1 MESSQ
6 RMDVWAA
13 GALYEPYVGRWSRRV
28 AGEFLHW
35 LSIRDGCDWLDIGCG
50 TGALTQ
56 TVLDRAAPASIRG
69 IDPSDAFIGYAAANI
84 LDPRASFKVGEAR
97 SLPVETASC
106 DAVVSGLVLNFVPEP
121 LRAVTEMIR
130 VVRPGGDVAV
140 YVWDYAGR
148 MELMRY
154 FWDAAVAQDEHAF
167 DLDEGRRFPICQP
180 GPLAELFAGTELTDV
195 MTTGIDVPTHFRDF
209 DDYWTPF
216 LSGQGPAPGY
226 AMSLPP
232 ERRDALRES
241 LRAALPI
248 AVDGSIPLVARAWA
262 VRGRRP

>member
-1 MESSQ
+1 MESPL
-6 RMDVWAA
+6 RTDIWAA

-28 AGEFLHW
+28 AVEFLQW
-35 LSIRDGCDWLDIGCG
+35 LALPEAGAWIDVGCG

-56 TVLDRAAPASIRG
+56 TVLERAAPAGIRG
-69 IDPSDAFIGYAAANI
+69 IDPSEAFIAFAAAHVV
-84 LDPRASFKVGEAR
+84 DPRANFAVGDAR
-97 SLPVETASC
+97 ALPAQDESC
-106 DAVVSGLVLNFVPEP
+106 DTVVSGLVLNFVPEP
-121 LRAVTEMIR
+121 ERAVTEMLR

-154 FWDAAVAQDEHAF
+154 FWDAAVALDERAL
-167 DLDEGRRFPICQP
+167 DMDEGRRFPVCRP
-180 GPLAELFAGTELTDV
+180 GPLADLFAGAGL
-195 MTTGIDVPTHFRDF
+195 IDVATTAIEVPTPFRDF

-232 ERRDALRES
+232 DRRDTLREN

-248 AVDGSIPLVARAWA
+248 ASDGTIPLVARAWA
-262 VRGRRP
+262 VRGRRA